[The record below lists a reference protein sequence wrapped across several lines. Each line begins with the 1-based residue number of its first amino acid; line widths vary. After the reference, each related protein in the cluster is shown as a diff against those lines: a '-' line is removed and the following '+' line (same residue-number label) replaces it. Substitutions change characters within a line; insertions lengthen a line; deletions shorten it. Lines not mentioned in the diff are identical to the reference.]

1 MSPELIVTLLLF
13 MAADAGRRGYRH
25 VLEEFWDQAARS
37 GIRMPQAKPVS
48 AAAFCLARRKL
59 APELFGVLLEQVHAE
74 FRARHGAKL
83 LWHGRRVFAVDGS
96 KFNLQR
102 SADLAQAF
110 GIPSG
115 GHCPQVLVS
124 TLFDVIGKVPCALT
138 VAPSASC
145 ERQQMLKLAQRLQAG
160 DLLVLDRGY
169 PSFEVLE
176 ALSRA
181 EIDVLVR
188 VPARSSFDAIQVFQD
203 SGGADY
209 RVLVQPPRDGTHP
222 GAQPLELRALRI
234 DTSGKE
240 DWFLLTSLRRAHVT
254 SSQIAQLYHL
264 RWEIEEFF
272 KLLKGDYFS
281 QRQFHAKTALAVE
294 QEIRAQMLFVAL
306 SRLLMATAADY
317 TKTPYQ
323 DLSSKSGI
331 LGLGSHLV
339 GLMLRDDPDVAAS
352 ELGRLLPRL
361 VRNRNQRRPGRVCP
375 RRSFKPGPR
384 WNSRGRIGA

>member
-1 MSPELIVTLLLF
+1 MTLLLF
-13 MAADAGRRGYRH
+13 MAGDAGRRGYRH

-37 GIRMPQAKPVS
+37 GIKMPAAKPVS

-59 APELFGVLLEQVHAE
+59 TPALFDVLLDQVHAE
-74 FRARHGAKL
+74 FRAQHGSKL
-83 LWHGRRVFAVDGS
+83 LWHSQRVFAVDGS

-102 SADLAQAF
+102 SADLVQAF
-110 GIPSG
+110 GTPSG

-124 TLFDVIGKVPCALT
+124 TLFDVVGKVPCALT
-138 VAPSASC
+138 VAPCASC
-145 ERQQMLKLAQRLQAG
+145 EREQMLKLAQRLRPG

-181 EIDVLVR
+181 DIEVLVR
-188 VPARSSFDAIQVFQD
+188 VPARSSFGAIQVLQD
-203 SGGADY
+203 SGGTDY
-209 RVLVQPPRDGTHP
+209 RVVVQPPRDGR
-222 GAQPLELRALRI
+222 QPLELRALRI
-234 DTSGKE
+234 DTGAKE

-264 RWEIEEFF
+264 RWEIEEFL
-272 KLLKGDYFS
+272 KLLKSDYFS

-306 SRLLMATAADY
+306 TRLLMASAADY

-331 LGLGSHLV
+331 LGLRSHLV

-352 ELGRLLPRL
+352 DLDRLLPRL